1 MVTSVVL
8 ALSVIAFTT
17 SAETEVLTPD
27 FFSVPFVSTDAS
39 DVLFPF
45 ASVVTFKLAFVS
57 AGRSLMTVVSVLLPS
72 GLVTVVVSFLTVSVV
87 PVELLLPPLEEVS
100 FFKITVPPSTAFG
113 IVIST
118 FPSVLTVYV
127 FPEYRSVIV
136 LPAASLT
143 GIEIV

>member
-39 DVLFPF
+39 DVLLPF

-87 PVELLLPPLEEVS
+87 LVELLPPLEEVS

>member
-87 PVELLLPPLEEVS
+87 PVELLPPLEEVS

>member
-72 GLVTVVVSFLTVSVV
+72 GLITVVV
-87 PVELLLPPLEEVS
+87 
-100 FFKITVPPSTAFG
+100 
-113 IVIST
+113 
-118 FPSVLTVYV
+118 
-127 FPEYRSVIV
+127 
-136 LPAASLT
+136 
-143 GIEIV
+143 